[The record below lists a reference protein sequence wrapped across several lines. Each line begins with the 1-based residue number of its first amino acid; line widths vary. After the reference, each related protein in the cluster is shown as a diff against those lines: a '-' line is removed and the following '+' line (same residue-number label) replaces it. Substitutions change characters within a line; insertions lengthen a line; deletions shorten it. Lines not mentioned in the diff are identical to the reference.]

1 MNGQSQ
7 LNLAPRPVLLLPCT
21 NCLSYEEMG
30 KIGVHGGICPWA
42 TEEDKGGPIETR
54 MIGRSGEPWGLRC
67 LEAREAREDEQEKLR
82 PGGPRDSVSQGRPAS
97 AVSGTATGSGKTEVS
112 GNLDTSGSVE
122 WAAPRRSCRWR
133 EGKMGRGCG
142 RWAA

>member
-1 MNGQSQ
+1 M
-7 LNLAPRPVLLLPCT
+7 
-21 NCLSYEEMG
+21 
-30 KIGVHGGICPWA
+30 HGDICPRA

-82 PGGPRDSVSQGRPAS
+82 PGGPGDSVSQGRPAS
-97 AVSGTATGSGKTEVS
+97 AVSGTATGSGKTEGS

-122 WAAPRRSCRWR
+122 WAAPRCSCRRR
-133 EGKMGRGCG
+133 EGEMGRGCG
-142 RWAA
+142 RWAAK